1 MTASG
6 DAKGANAI
14 SDILQ
19 PEGGAFA
26 STRPKSDE
34 MKLAGNVTLIY
45 DFFSMTTQK
54 PENADFTKW
63 WYQDY
68 LPVAL
73 AGNVTSTPWERRSG
87 GLTGIQEACQD
98 VIEGRSSKKLVLNP

>member
-1 MTASG
+1 MTAAG

-26 STRPKSDE
+26 STRPKSHE
-34 MKLAGNVTLIY
+34 MNLAGNVSLLY
-45 DFFSMTTQK
+45 DFPSMTTQK

-63 WYQDY
+63 WYRDH
-68 LPVAL
+68 LPVWL
-73 AGNVTSTPWERRSG
+73 LPG
-87 GLTGIQEACQD
+87 
-98 VIEGRSSKKLVLNP
+98 K